1 LIKNEIL
8 LSRISKLV
16 AQTFAVP
23 YENVFNDAKQ
33 IGVDATIEALEAQT
47 TIKY

>member
-1 LIKNEIL
+1 MIRNQIL
-8 LSRISKLV
+8 LSRLCLLI